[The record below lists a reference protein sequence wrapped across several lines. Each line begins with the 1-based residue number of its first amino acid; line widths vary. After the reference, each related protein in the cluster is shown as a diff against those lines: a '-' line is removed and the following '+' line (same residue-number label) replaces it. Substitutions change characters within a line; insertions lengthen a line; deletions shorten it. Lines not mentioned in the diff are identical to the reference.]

1 VSVERSPGIRFLFR
15 DLESMAVVEEVR
27 VEEAE
32 YESASE
38 EEAVLH
44 WKMRRREASDDDEGS
59 EGEEERERYRM
70 IGIGGD
76 HESDALGGAS
86 EDSVEVSYIDEL
98 AEEME
103 EEVKRDKQDG
113 GGGVSEVVFGKYNMH
128 CDRYGGSRRGQR
140 RYCNL
145 FFLNFH

>member
-1 VSVERSPGIRFLFR
+1 
-15 DLESMAVVEEVR
+15 MAV

-44 WKMRRREASDDDEGS
+44 WTMRRREASDDDEDS

-70 IGIGGD
+70 IGIRGD
-76 HESDALGGAS
+76 HESDALGGAP
-86 EDSVEVSYIDEL
+86 EDSVKVSYIDEL

-103 EEVKRDKQDG
+103 EEVKRDELDG
-113 GGGVSEVVFGKYNMH
+113 EGGVSEVVFGKYNMH
-128 CDRYGGSRRGQR
+128 CDRYRGSRRGQR